1 MKSSTKSISKENIVK
16 LHFVEKEVLSSSQ
29 EMELRK
35 IDLER
40 AALLGNIFHNKVKI
54 YFEAEEGSR
63 EIESTIWACSEKFI
77 ALYDS
82 VIIPINCIRKIE
94 VA

>member
-1 MKSSTKSISKENIVK
+1 MKENTTQINHENIIK
-16 LHFVEKEVLSSSQ
+16 LNFVENEVLQSSQ

-35 IDLER
+35 MDLER

-54 YFEAEEGSR
+54 YFESKEGSK

-82 VIIPINCIRKIE
+82 VIIPINCIKKIE